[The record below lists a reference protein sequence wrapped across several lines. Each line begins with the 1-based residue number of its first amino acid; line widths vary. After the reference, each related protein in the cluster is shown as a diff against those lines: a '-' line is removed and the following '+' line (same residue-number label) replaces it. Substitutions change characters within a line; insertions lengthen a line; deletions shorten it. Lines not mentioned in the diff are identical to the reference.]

1 MMMIMIIII
10 ISLVKGKNKLLQVAQ
25 LKWRL
30 LRAKLGLL
38 LSCFNII

>member
-1 MMMIMIIII
+1 MMMMIII
-10 ISLVKGKNKLLQVAQ
+10 ISLVKGKNKLLQVEQ

-30 LRAKLGLL
+30 LRAKLSLL